1 MIVNSPEVL
10 NKNLNTQIYFS
21 RRLTI
26 REFSMIRSYLAIVV
40 ILPLVTLLADY
51 GLHSTIAESQNRP
64 TIPQL
69 SLYRLDNIEIYD
81 ADTFTAD
88 VYLGF
93 KVILTKQAIRV
104 KDFDAWE
111 ISNGRRTVKVTSDE
125 IKKGLEARDYVL
137 DLLKKSTFKIT
148 DGNYDIYNRIVSD
161 VYWLDTKKTPMEYAL
176 LSDTL
181 RKRGFE
187 RSDPSNDRPASKN

>member
-1 MIVNSPEVL
+1 
-10 NKNLNTQIYFS
+10 
-21 RRLTI
+21 
-26 REFSMIRSYLAIVV
+26 MIRSYLAIVV

-51 GLHSTIAESQNRP
+51 GLHSTIAESQNRS

-93 KVILTKQAIRV
+93 KVILTKQTIRV